1 MRRYRDFGLAVL
13 GALASGGALADPE
26 VVRGRALRL
35 LDALDVRLEGDASPL
50 RVAGPAGPGTLTP
63 GTLIA
68 ADHISWLDVVALL
81 AREPVTV
88 VAKREVGGWPVVGR
102 LARAAGTCFIDRD
115 RLRDLPDA
123 VGRVR
128 DALAGGRSVVV
139 FPQGTTWCRASGG
152 VFRRAMFQAAL
163 DAGAAV
169 RPVTVSYLQGGVAS
183 TVAAFVG
190 DDGFVPSLRRVARAR
205 GLAVRVQGHA
215 PLFPGDWGDRRVLAA
230 AAQEAVFGADLI
242 PHPAPSRKS
251 STTGASPLAPGSAFG
266 LCPQTPDG
274 LERCGPTEEEGKR
287 TGSGREKEGKRKG

>member
-1 MRRYRDFGLAVL
+1 MNAANAANAWAVHSPCTPRCAVQGAPPVRTGAVVRRYRDFGLAVA
-13 GALASGGALADPE
+13 GALTSGGALGDPE
-26 VVRGRALRL
+26 AVRRRALRL

-50 RVAGPAGPGTLTP
+50 RVAAGGPGGP

-88 VAKREVGGWPVVGR
+88 VAKREVGEWPVVGR

-115 RLRDLPDA
+115 RLRDLPEA

-163 DAGAAV
+163 DAGAPV
-169 RPVTVSYLQGGVAS
+169 RPVTVSYQQRGVPS

-205 GLAVRVQGHA
+205 GLAVLVQGHA
-215 PLFPGDWGDRRVLAA
+215 PLFPFEWGDRRGLAE
-230 AAQEAVFGADLI
+230 AAQGAVFGS
-242 PHPAPSRKS
+242 PRPAPSR
-251 STTGASPLAPGSAFG
+251 L
-266 LCPQTPDG
+266 
-274 LERCGPTEEEGKR
+274 
-287 TGSGREKEGKRKG
+287 